1 MDTKDLNGPA
11 PEEQSGNERFDTGN
25 SQKAD
30 NNRNHMEHSRTDEAA
45 VFHDLNEPDGDNSAK
60 SKQLPGKADD
70 VKDPELISGE
80 TDESRTDKTGKRD
93 PDKPETKE
101 SSPATEP
108 DPEKA
113 GEPGPEKTSGAGY
126 EKPEDTDFDRKD
138 DESSEKSSGEK
149 PAKDI
154 DEYKKAVKDDKKSS
168 SETDEPDEE
177 GSGNPDTDQ
186 SPKVKPDENDS
197 ADDNPA
203 VDDSE
208 ENNPEED
215 KKIQV
220 NADED
225 KPSGNLSKDD
235 KDKLSD
241 TLERDPAEEKESSEE
256 KPEEGDGYEKDL
268 AEDENK
274 AISVRKDSADYQNM
288 EKEELLSILE
298 ELIESKTVQNIR
310 DEVEAI
316 KVSFYKRHK
325 SEIELRRKKF
335 MQEGGDAEAFEPGE
349 DSAEI
354 RFKELYRKYRHSK
367 AAHNRSQEQNKQAN
381 LEDKLKVIEDLKEL
395 VNRNEDINR
404 TFPEFRNL
412 QKRWHSIGMVP
423 QQNLKDLWDTY
434 HHYVE
439 TFYDHIKINKELRD
453 LDLKKNLET
462 KIELCEK
469 AEELLLSPNIINA
482 FRQLQ
487 KYHDQ
492 WRETGPVPRDQKDVI
507 WERFREVTHQI
518 NKKHQ
523 DHFDKQKESQRKNL
537 EAKSRLCEKAEEI
550 NDRPFENFQQVEKLT
565 KDMISLQRTWK
576 TIGFAPKKDNTKIYQ
591 RFRNACDRFFA
602 KKRDYNSQNKE
613 LLTDNLQKK
622 LDLCLQA
629 EALRESSDWKK
640 TTDELIDLQ
649 NRWKEI
655 GPVPRKHYDP
665 VWKRFRAACD
675 HFFNRKSEF
684 FSTIDSKYEE
694 NLQKKLDI
702 IEKIENFKFGANV
715 ESNLNTLK
723 EYQRQWVSIGFVPIR
738 EKDSIQ
744 KRYRAA
750 LDKHFEGLKMDDQK
764 KNLVKYKHKL
774 EGVKEKPTAFNKLKF
789 EREKFLNKFKQLES
803 DITLWENNIGFFAK
817 SKSAEATINEFRE
830 KIEQGKKQMEMLEEK
845 IRMIDDLDNE

>member
-1 MDTKDLNGPA
+1 MREEKLPRMDTKDLNGPA
-11 PEEQSGNERFDTGN
+11 PVEQSGNEKFGAGN
-25 SQKAD
+25 SQIINDTRNHRENSGTVEVTGSEDLSEPAGDKSEKSKHIPDKGEDAKDTESVAEETDVSGAD
-30 NNRNHMEHSRTDEAA
+30 NAGKQDSDKSEREESTGAA
-45 VFHDLNEPDGDNSAK
+45 
-60 SKQLPGKADD
+60 
-70 VKDPELISGE
+70 
-80 TDESRTDKTGKRD
+80 
-93 PDKPETKE
+93 
-101 SSPATEP
+101 
-108 DPEKA
+108 
-113 GEPGPEKTSGAGY
+113 EPGP
-126 EKPEDTDFDRKD
+126 
-138 DESSEKSSGEK
+138 
-149 PAKDI
+149 
-154 DEYKKAVKDDKKSS
+154 V
-168 SETDEPDEE
+168 
-177 GSGNPDTDQ
+177 
-186 SPKVKPDENDS
+186 
-197 ADDNPA
+197 
-203 VDDSE
+203 
-208 ENNPEED
+208 
-215 KKIQV
+215 
-220 NADED
+220 
-225 KPSGNLSKDD
+225 
-235 KDKLSD
+235 
-241 TLERDPAEEKESSEE
+241 
-256 KPEEGDGYEKDL
+256 
-268 AEDENK
+268 
-274 AISVRKDSADYQNM
+274 DYQNM
-288 EKEELLSILE
+288 EKEELLRILE

-325 SEIELRRKKF
+325 SEIELKRKKF

-349 DSAEI
+349 DQGEI

-381 LEDKLKVIEDLKEL
+381 LENKLKVIDDLKEL
-395 VNRNEDINR
+395 VNRNEDINQ

-523 DHFDKQKESQRKNL
+523 DHFDKQKEVQRKNL

-602 KKRDYNSQNKE
+602 RKRDYNSQNKE

-629 EALRESSDWKK
+629 EALMESSDWKK
-640 TTDELIDLQ
+640 TTDELIHLQ

-675 HFFNRKSEF
+675 QFFNRKSEF

-694 NLQKKLDI
+694 NLKKKLAI
-702 IEKIENFKFGANV
+702 IEKIENFKFGQNV

-723 EYQRQWVSIGFVPIR
+723 EYQREWVSIGFVPIR
-738 EKDSIQ
+738 EKDTIQ

-764 KNLVKYKHKL
+764 KNLVKYRHKL

-817 SKSAEATINEFRE
+817 SKSAEATISEFRE